1 MLLYVSI
8 CEYINKEVEHNI
20 NIQKSIIEE
29 FKEYENIVNSPQLT
43 DKVFI
48 EVINNYFYDANIKH
62 SSLTALK
69 EQKQQVGFK
78 VRATKDA
85 LIVTE
90 VTDDLRFVVGD
101 EITALSGDGI

>member
-1 MLLYVSI
+1 MMQTY
-8 CEYINKEVEHNI
+8 
-20 NIQKSIIEE
+20 
-29 FKEYENIVNSPQLT
+29 
-43 DKVFI
+43 
-48 EVINNYFYDANIKH
+48 

-101 EITALSGDGI
+101 EITALLEMELNIVEKISSYFR